1 MKLRRIVSSIALTG
15 ATALVLTGC
24 MSYKMDVSVNEDKTA
39 NVQFSAGYDKA
50 KMKQLLSYDT
60 QTGFGDS
67 DETAD
72 EDVCA
77 SLQEEAKASGEDV
90 MSDKIAWSETEKE
103 CVATVTVE
111 NIPFDETGLSE
122 SKELSE
128 VANGVQLKSIGD
140 SAQFIYSTASLQESL
155 GGADMQN
162 SMVSWDAILTDFDV
176 TVSFP
181 GEVREANFDGV
192 ISEDKR
198 SVAWNVDSLK
208 LALDEGGNL
217 EATGALSAPVN
228 ILPFV
233 IGGVL
238 LLVVIGGAAAF
249 FAFRRKDDGGSNDQV
264 ADDAAPE
271 TTANPVI

>member
-1 MKLRRIVSSIALTG
+1 MKLRRIVAAMALTG

-39 NVQFSAGYDKA
+39 NVQLSTGYDKA
-50 KMKQLLSYDT
+50 KMKQLLSYNT
-60 QTGFGDS
+60 ENGSGDPAPT
-67 DETAD
+67 DI

-77 SLQEEAKASGEDV
+77 SLQEQVAS
-90 MSDKIAWSETEKE
+90 SDEIAMIDKVTWSETEKE
-103 CVATVTVE
+103 CVATVLVE
-111 NIPFDETGLSE
+111 NVPFDENGLSE

-128 VANGVQLKSIGD
+128 VADGVQLKAIGD
-140 SAQFIYSTASLQESL
+140 SAQFVYSTARLQKSF
-155 GGADMQN
+155 GTDSQN
-162 SMVSWDAILTDFDV
+162 SIISLDAILTDFDV

-181 GEVREANFDGV
+181 GEVSEANFDGV
-192 ISEDKR
+192 ISEDKH

-233 IGGVL
+233 IGGIL

-249 FAFRRKDDGGSNDQV
+249 LAFRRKDDSGSNGHV
-264 ADDAAPE
+264 ADDEATE

>member
-1 MKLRRIVSSIALTG
+1 MKLRRIVSAMALTG

-50 KMKQLLSYDT
+50 KMKQLLSYNT
-60 QTGFGDS
+60 ETGSGDPAA
-67 DETAD
+67 AD
-72 EDVCA
+72 IEDVCA
-77 SLQEEAKASGEDV
+77 SLQEQAASSGEV
-90 MSDKIAWSETEKE
+90 TMSDKVTWSETEKE
-103 CVATVTVE
+103 CVATVLVE
-111 NIPFDETGLSE
+111 NVPFDETGLSE

-128 VANGVQLKSIGD
+128 VADGVQLKAVGD
-140 SAQFIYSTASLQESL
+140 SAQFVYSTASLQESL
-155 GGADMQN
+155 GADSQN
-162 SMVSWDAILTDFDV
+162 SMISWDAILTDFDV

-181 GEVREANFDGV
+181 GEVSEANFDGV

-249 FAFRRKDDGGSNDQV
+249 FAFRRKDDNTSNGHV
-264 ADDAAPE
+264 VDDEAPE

>member
-1 MKLRRIVSSIALTG
+1 MKLRRIVSAIALTG
-15 ATALVLTGC
+15 ATALILTGC

-50 KMKQLLSYDT
+50 KMKQLLSYNME
-60 QTGFGDS
+60 TGSGDPA
-67 DETAD
+67 TAEI

-77 SLQEEAKASGEDV
+77 SIQEQTVSSDESS
-90 MSDKIAWSETEKE
+90 MSDKAAWSETEKE
-103 CVATVTVE
+103 CVATVLVE
-111 NIPFDETGLSE
+111 NIPFDESGLSE
-122 SKELSE
+122 TKELSGASDVIE
-128 VANGVQLKSIGD
+128 LKVAGD
-140 SAQFIYSTASLQESL
+140 SALFIYSTASLQESL
-155 GGADMQN
+155 GADSQS

-181 GEVREANFDGV
+181 GEVSEANFGGV

-238 LLVVIGGAAAF
+238 LLVVIGGTAAF
-249 FAFRRKDDGGSNDQV
+249 FAFRRKDDNISNGHV
-264 ADDAAPE
+264 AGDAAPE